1 MTEINN
7 YHFYINSSNRTSGT
21 SNDFSYMLKRPII
34 LTNSSHHLEIKIKAC
49 SIPYSFTQVL
59 SPYNILL
66 CDVNIGGVYINE
78 TTIAGGTDYLNN
90 PLTITPANYNITT
103 LLAEVSTQLLTFLN
117 LGSTS
122 VLNTVFTY
130 NLNTLKIQMSLT
142 GSYAYTIFVKFKTS
156 SVDMSKMLGITSEK
170 WFGKTTVIPVYVNGD
185 QPVNLY
191 PISNLFIRST
201 SLLQTTAYEN
211 MFSQND
217 VSNIL
222 VQVPIRTQS
231 NTYITYT
238 NELDIRSRLTNS
250 VVDNINL
257 SISDNRAYSI
267 TLNNLDWNVM
277 ISIYEIRPNRLDFNQ
292 AYNFIKDI
300 NLNTED
306 IPNTNTEINSNES
319 VLSIDEKNIKNIQE
333 SLKNNKINSNENN
346 LNEEIKNNSN
356 DEIKNNS
363 NEN

>member
-34 LTNSSHHLEIKIKAC
+34 LTNSSHHLEIKVKAV

-59 SPYNILL
+59 SPYNILY
-66 CDVNIGGVYINE
+66 CDVNIGGVYIDEN
-78 TTIAGGTDYLNN
+78 TISGGTNYLNN

-117 LGSTS
+117 LGSTT
-122 VLNTVFTY
+122 VLNTAFTY
-130 NLNTLKIQMSLT
+130 NLNTLKIRLSLT
-142 GSYAYTIFVKFKTS
+142 GTYAFTIFVRFKTTG
-156 SVDMSKMLGITSEK
+156 VDMSKMLGITSQK

-222 VQVPIRTQS
+222 VQIPIRTQS

-257 SISDNRAYSI
+257 SISDSRAYAIS
-267 TLNNLDWNVM
+267 LNNLDWNVM
-277 ISIYEIRPNRLDFNQ
+277 ISIYEIRPERLDFNT
-292 AYNFIKDI
+292 AFNLMKDI
-300 NLNTED
+300 NINTED
-306 IPNTNTEINSNES
+306 IPNLNTEINSDEP
-319 VLSIDEKNIKNIQE
+319 VLSIDEKNIKNIQDN
-333 SLKNNKINSNENN
+333 LKNNKLNINENQN
-346 LNEEIKNNSN
+346 
-356 DEIKNNS
+356 NNS
-363 NEN
+363 NENENNNLNEKEK

>member
-34 LTNSSHHLEIKIKAC
+34 LTNSSHHLEIKVKAC

-59 SPYNILL
+59 APYNILN
-66 CDVNIGGVYINE
+66 CDVNIGGVYIDEN
-78 TTIAGGTDYLNN
+78 TISGGTNYLNN
-90 PLTITPANYNITT
+90 LLTITPANYNITT

-117 LGSTS
+117 LGSTTI
-122 VLNTVFTY
+122 LNTAFTY
-130 NLNTLKIQMSLT
+130 NLNTLKIRLSLT
-142 GSYAYTIFVKFKTS
+142 GTYPYTIFVRFKTA
-156 SVDMSKMLGITSEK
+156 SVDMTKMLGITTEK
-170 WFGKTTVIPVYVNGD
+170 WFGKTTVIPVFVNGD

-222 VQVPIRTQS
+222 VQIPIRTQS

-257 SISDNRAYSI
+257 SISDSRAYAIS
-267 TLNNLDWNVM
+267 LNNLDWNVM
-277 ISIYEIRPNRLDFNQ
+277 ISIYEIRPERLDFNT
-292 AYNFIKDI
+292 AFNLMKDI
-300 NLNTED
+300 NINTED
-306 IPNTNTEINSNES
+306 IPNTNTEINSDGP
-319 VLSIDEKNIKNIQE
+319 VLSIDEKNIKNIQD
-333 SLKNNKINSNENN
+333 SLKNNKINQNEN
-346 LNEEIKNNSN
+346 K
-356 DEIKNNS
+356 
-363 NEN
+363 NENENENEIEKR